1 MYRGRGKLLT
11 GVFAILAVFMLAA
24 VSPIASDESSAAT
37 DMSGTSLNVVYDDT
51 SVNVSAGS
59 EGTIHFS
66 IYSSY
71 TDDRRT
77 VFISASAESDFITVD
92 TSDAPLPAPANG
104 YIKVI
109 DGGQLTSHLKLTVH
123 SDKYTHQGTYTVTLH
138 FLIKDGAGTEPDET
152 GTYDFTLQVNSNLSS
167 DKYNKF
173 LGFIPNTLDGMF
185 GEVWF
190 AALVSFFGLL
200 AIGYVVMI
208 VAVPLCS
215 LIVMK
220 KDDPERKNL
229 KKLLYRLCHVIVW
242 LWVIGQVA
250 RILGLDE
257 SLIDFINRMFYL
269 TYVIVG
275 LIVAWKLWKLIIDT
289 VIKRIFLKSDEF
301 TKGDAAADFDS
312 FRPLFLYIGEI
323 FLAII
328 GTMLIMGLL
337 GFNLTAII
345 TSAGLVSL
353 GISMGAQ
360 DVLKQFFSGLE
371 ILATRPFKRGD
382 LVSVGADAAIYRVR
396 RVNVMN
402 TFLENWDNTDVT
414 VMPNSLLTT
423 NKIKNITRDTIIS
436 KVYITV
442 EVGYGTDVDLA
453 RRLMQEAAG
462 ENAHVIMDGSVKRPY
477 TRLEAFNDSN
487 LLIKMGFYVDEFGS
501 QWAISGQIRQTIIK
515 KFAANGVNIDYTQI
529 VIHEA
534 KAPTA
539 KAAAAE
545 ATEDVE

>member
-1 MYRGRGKLLT
+1 
-11 GVFAILAVFMLAA
+11 
-24 VSPIASDESSAAT
+24 
-37 DMSGTSLNVVYDDT
+37 
-51 SVNVSAGS
+51 
-59 EGTIHFS
+59 
-66 IYSSY
+66 
-71 TDDRRT
+71 
-77 VFISASAESDFITVD
+77 
-92 TSDAPLPAPANG
+92 
-104 YIKVI
+104 
-109 DGGQLTSHLKLTVH
+109 
-123 SDKYTHQGTYTVTLH
+123 
-138 FLIKDGAGTEPDET
+138 
-152 GTYDFTLQVNSNLSS
+152 
-167 DKYNKF
+167 
-173 LGFIPNTLDGMF
+173 
-185 GEVWF
+185 
-190 AALVSFFGLL
+190 
-200 AIGYVVMI
+200 
-208 VAVPLCS
+208 
-215 LIVMK
+215 MK

-423 NKIKNITRDTIIS
+423 NKIKNITRDTIVS

>member
-1 MYRGRGKLLT
+1 MYTGRGKVLA
-11 GVFAILAVFMLAA
+11 GVLAIFAIFAFAALSPA
-24 VSPIASDESSAAT
+24 VSDDSSAVIGDT
-37 DMSGTSLNVVYDDT
+37 DLNVIYDDSQTLKMNANDTINFSFFVYNTLAEERVIYVTASTGST
-51 SVNVSAGS
+51 SVIVNTSTAPMVITGHENKLISMQ
-59 EGTIHFS
+59 
-66 IYSSY
+66 
-71 TDDRRT
+71 
-77 VFISASAESDFITVD
+77 ISA
-92 TSDAPLPAPANG
+92 
-104 YIKVI
+104 
-109 DGGQLTSHLKLTVH
+109 
-123 SDKYTHQGTYTVTLH
+123 DKYTHQGDYDIELTFKEYDGADPTVT
-138 FLIKDGAGTEPDET
+138 KT
-152 GTYDFTLQVNSNLSS
+152 GTYTFNLHVDSALTS

-173 LGFIPNTLDGMF
+173 LGWFPNTLDDMF
-185 GEVWF
+185 GEPWF
-190 AALVSFFGLL
+190 TALVSFFGLL
-200 AIGYVVMI
+200 AIGYAVMF
-208 VAVPLCS
+208 VAVPVCS
-215 LIVMK
+215 LIVMR
-220 KDDPERKNL
+220 KDDPDRKKL
-229 KKLLYRLCHVIVW
+229 KKLLYRLCNVIVW

-250 RILGLDE
+250 RILGMDE
-257 SLIDFINRMFYL
+257 ELIDFINRLFYL
-269 TYVIVG
+269 AYVIVG
-275 LIVAWKLWKLIIDT
+275 IIVAWKLWKLIVDS

-323 FLAII
+323 FLAVI

-382 LVSVGADAAIYRVR
+382 LVAVGTDASVYRVR

-423 NKIKNITRDTIIS
+423 NKIKNITRDTIVS
-436 KVYITV
+436 KVYLTV
-442 EVGYGTDVDLA
+442 EVGYGTDVNLA

-462 ENAHVIMDGSVKRPY
+462 DNAHVILDGSVKRPY

-487 LLIKMGFYVDEFGS
+487 LLIKMGFYVDDYGS
-501 QWAISGQIRQTIIK
+501 QWAICGQIRQTIID
-515 KFAANGVNIDYTQI
+515 KFGANGINIDYQQI

-539 KAAAAE
+539 KTTATE
-545 ATEDVE
+545 TTEDVE